1 MSSDDLVHRPQM
13 EILRPEGR
21 RLSPMEPVVSPPG
34 YEGILNLSGRI
45 QNYAKRSGYL
55 SLARTMDARM
65 EAIDA
70 YVGMKAA
77 EERAVVAKERTR
89 PENLSVIKNNATLA
103 VQLEAEEAQTA
114 LEDAAARREDAIA
127 RKHRAIYAQA
137 EEAAKVE
144 DWKNR
149 RVIENLEFQVK
160 KKNLEE
166 QLHGKREEPKDPRK
180 PEEILTELG
189 DQASALEREWRER
202 KEASDFTE
210 SEDEKFRRM
219 LALLHDKMEKVESGL

>member
-1 MSSDDLVHRPQM
+1 MSDDELVHRPQV
-13 EILRPEGR
+13 EILPPEAR
-21 RLSPMEPVVSPPG
+21 RLSPMEPVESPPG

-65 EAIDA
+65 DAIDA

-77 EERAVVAKERTR
+77 EERAIVAKERTR
-89 PENLSVIKNNATLA
+89 PENLAIIKNSATLA
-103 VQLEAEEAQTA
+103 VRREAEDAQADLQEAM
-114 LEDAAARREDAIA
+114 A
-127 RKHRAIYAQA
+127 RKQKAIYARA

-149 RVIENLEFQVK
+149 RIIENLEFQVK

-166 QLHGKREEPKDPRK
+166 QLHGKREEAKDPRK

-202 KEASDFTE
+202 KDASDFTE